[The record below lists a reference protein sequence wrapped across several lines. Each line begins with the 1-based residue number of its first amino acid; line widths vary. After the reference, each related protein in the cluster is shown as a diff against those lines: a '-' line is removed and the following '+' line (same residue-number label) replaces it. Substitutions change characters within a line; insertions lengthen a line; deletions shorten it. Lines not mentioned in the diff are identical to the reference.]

1 MQEYMKKFSIEDVQ
15 LYREQD
21 EDPDFAYVEL
31 WALAE
36 GNNSHR
42 NPFSKEVLER
52 DAHTFKGKFIVA
64 KYDKFQN
71 DTEGHEL
78 DEIIIGYVP
87 PNEELDFKNKEV
99 DGVEKEFVVAK
110 GVLSKIYAKEVVDLF
125 RTNNGR
131 TVSCEFSCATQ
142 YEENEYGKAID
153 ENGLEMDVDNP
164 VLSYHIHGITV
175 LGLKYNPSVAGT
187 EIKVKQ
193 FAEKCEQQSLKQF
206 AEERKEKLKLVS
218 HPMDK
223 SKGAVD
229 MGDWNGDKAKNDLLK
244 EKNFKTLAKSVCLLL
259 EDGWE
264 ERKKGALKYPVMNLK
279 DGKWVYNAEGLSS
292 ARAYGEQH
300 DPSVADK
307 AISIQKRL
315 GLYKDDKEDT
325 MSSEKKFAIDIGNL
339 WSTIYDILVTK
350 YPDND
355 YGSIYRI
362 EGIYEEGAQK
372 FAIIYRKNETT
383 MYRLDINIENDNIVL
398 GEDIVEVEKTY
409 VEQGNVKKFSDE
421 NIDSKYKL
429 FNDAEKDVIMEEK
442 KQNKEMAQDNKEE
455 QPKEMG
461 CDGEMKEMSDDVSKD
476 DDKDDEQ
483 EDKEDDD
490 DKEKKFSLDAYV
502 DQVAMLAMLENE
514 TEDNKKLADEV
525 MKQMSANEIVE
536 KFIQMAKENAE
547 LKIEKEKSDKEKR
560 DKKFSAIM
568 ASVKEDLD
576 AKLFSELSEEGKYL
590 TLEQIVAF
598 ENKVKAFAYEATKN
612 NQRKEDDGIMRFAGV
627 DNSQNN
633 QDSQDVFDRL
643 SKM

>member
-1 MQEYMKKFSIEDVQ
+1 MQEYMKKFSVEDVQ

-52 DAHTFKGKFIVA
+52 DADTFKGKFIVA
-64 KYDKFQN
+64 KYNKFEK
-71 DTEGHEL
+71 DTEAHAL
-78 DEIIIGYVP
+78 NQSILGYVP
-87 PNEELDFKNKEV
+87 PNEEIEFKTKEV
-99 DGVEKEFVVAK
+99 DGIEKEFVVVK
-110 GVLSKIYAKEVVDLF
+110 GLLSKIYAKEVVDLF

-153 ENGLEMDVDNP
+153 ENGLELDVDNP
-164 VLSYHIHGITV
+164 ILSYHIHGITI

-264 ERKKGALKYPVMNLK
+264 EKKKGALKYPVMNLK

-315 GLYKDDKEDT
+315 GLYNKEDKEDN
-325 MSSEKKFAIDIGNL
+325 ME
-339 WSTIYDILVTK
+339 
-350 YPDND
+350 
-355 YGSIYRI
+355 
-362 EGIYEEGAQK
+362 
-372 FAIIYRKNETT
+372 
-383 MYRLDINIENDNIVL
+383 
-398 GEDIVEVEKTY
+398 
-409 VEQGNVKKFSDE
+409 
-421 NIDSKYKL
+421 
-429 FNDAEKDVIMEEK
+429 EEK
-442 KQNKEMAQDNKEE
+442 KLSESESKDTEKDIVMEEPKEEETKEMAQEDNKEE

-461 CDGEMKEMSDDVSKD
+461 CDGETKEMSDDDSKD

-514 TEDNKKLADEV
+514 TEENKKLADEV
-525 MKQMSANEIVE
+525 MRQMSANEIVE
-536 KFIQMAKENAE
+536 KFVQMAKENAE
-547 LKIEKEKSDKEKR
+547 LRADKEKNER
-560 DKKFSAIM
+560 EKADKKFSAIM
-568 ASVKEDLD
+568 ASVKEDLG
-576 AKLFSELSEEGKYL
+576 AKLFSELSEEGKDL
-590 TLEQIVAF
+590 TLEQLGAF

>member
-1 MQEYMKKFSIEDVQ
+1 MKEYMKKFSIEDVQ

-52 DAHTFKGKFIVA
+52 DADTFKGKFIVA
-64 KYDKFQN
+64 KYDKFKG
-71 DTEGHEL
+71 DVEGHEL
-78 DEIIIGYVP
+78 DESIIGYVP
-87 PNEELDFKNKEV
+87 PNEEVEFKNKEV
-99 DGVEKEFVVAK
+99 DGVEKEFAVVK
-110 GVLSKIYAKEVVDLF
+110 GLLSKVYAKEVVDLF
-125 RTNNGR
+125 RTNNSR

-142 YEENEYGKAID
+142 YEENEYGRAID
-153 ENGLEMDVDNP
+153 ENGLELDVDNP
-164 VLSYHIHGITV
+164 VLGYHIFGITV
-175 LGLKYNPSVAGT
+175 LGLSLKPSVAGT

-264 ERKKGALKYPVMNLK
+264 EKKKGALKYPVMNLK

-315 GLYKDDKEDT
+315 GLYNKEDKEDN
-325 MSSEKKFAIDIGNL
+325 MEEEKKL
-339 WSTIYDILVTK
+339 SE
-350 YPDND
+350 
-355 YGSIYRI
+355 S
-362 EGIYEEGAQK
+362 E
-372 FAIIYRKNETT
+372 
-383 MYRLDINIENDNIVL
+383 
-398 GEDIVEVEKTY
+398 
-409 VEQGNVKKFSDE
+409 
-421 NIDSKYKL
+421 SK
-429 FNDAEKDVIMEEK
+429 DTEKDVIMEEPK
-442 KQNKEMAQDNKEE
+442 EEETKEMAQEDNKEE

-461 CDGEMKEMSDDVSKD
+461 CDGETKEMSDEDSKD

-490 DKEKKFSLDAYV
+490 DNQEKKFSLDAYV

-514 TEDNKKLADEV
+514 TEENKKLADEV

-536 KFIQMAKENAE
+536 KFVQMAKENAE

-576 AKLFSELSEEGKYL
+576 AKLFSELSEEGKDL
-590 TLEQIVAF
+590 TLEQLGAF

-627 DNSQNN
+627 DNSLNN
-633 QDSQDVFDRL
+633 QDGQDVFDRL

>member
-1 MQEYMKKFSIEDVQ
+1 MNKNIKTFSIDDVR
-15 LYREQD
+15 LYREQN
-21 EDPDFAYVEL
+21 EDPDFAMVEIY
-31 WALAE
+31 ALAE
-36 GNNSHR
+36 GLNSHR
-42 NPFSKEVLER
+42 NPFSREVLER
-52 DAHTFKGKFIVA
+52 DADTFKGKFIIA
-64 KYDKFQN
+64 KYNKFEK
-71 DTEGHEL
+71 DTEAHSL
-78 DEIIIGYVP
+78 NQSILGYVP
-87 PNEELDFKNKEV
+87 PNEEIEFKTKEV
-99 DGVEKEFVVAK
+99 DGIEKEFVVVK
-110 GVLSKIYAKEVVDLF
+110 GLLSKIYAKEVVDLF

-153 ENGLEMDVDNP
+153 ENGLELDVDNP
-164 VLSYHIHGITV
+164 ILSYHIHGITI

-264 ERKKGALKYPVMNLK
+264 EKKKGALKYPVMNLK

-315 GLYKDDKEDT
+315 GLYNKEDR
-325 MSSEKKFAIDIGNL
+325 E
-339 WSTIYDILVTK
+339 
-350 YPDND
+350 DNM
-355 YGSIYRI
+355 
-362 EGIYEEGAQK
+362 E
-372 FAIIYRKNETT
+372 
-383 MYRLDINIENDNIVL
+383 
-398 GEDIVEVEKTY
+398 
-409 VEQGNVKKFSDE
+409 
-421 NIDSKYKL
+421 
-429 FNDAEKDVIMEEK
+429 EEK
-442 KQNKEMAQDNKEE
+442 KLSESESKDTEKDIVMEEPKEEETKEMAQEDNKEE

-461 CDGEMKEMSDDVSKD
+461 CDGETKEMSDEDSKD

-490 DKEKKFSLDAYV
+490 DNQEKKFSLDAYV

-514 TEDNKKLADEV
+514 TEENKKLADEV

-536 KFIQMAKENAE
+536 KFVQMAKENAE

-568 ASVKEDLD
+568 ASVKADLD
-576 AKLFSELSEEGKYL
+576 AKLFSELSEEGKDL
-590 TLEQIVAF
+590 TLEQLGAF

-627 DNSQNN
+627 DNSLNN
-633 QDSQDVFDRL
+633 QDGQDVFDRL

>member
-1 MQEYMKKFSIEDVQ
+1 MQEYMKKFSVEDVQ
-15 LYREQD
+15 LYREQN

-87 PNEELDFKNKEV
+87 PNEELEFKNKEV

-218 HPMDK
+218 HPIDK
-223 SKGAVD
+223 SKKSVD

-264 ERKKGALKYPVMNLK
+264 EKKKGALKYPVMNLK

-300 DPSVADK
+300 DSSVAEK

-315 GLYKDDKEDT
+315 GLYKDDKEDN
-325 MSSEKKFAIDIGNL
+325 ME
-339 WSTIYDILVTK
+339 
-350 YPDND
+350 
-355 YGSIYRI
+355 
-362 EGIYEEGAQK
+362 
-372 FAIIYRKNETT
+372 
-383 MYRLDINIENDNIVL
+383 
-398 GEDIVEVEKTY
+398 
-409 VEQGNVKKFSDE
+409 
-421 NIDSKYKL
+421 
-429 FNDAEKDVIMEEK
+429 EEK
-442 KQNKEMAQDNKEE
+442 KLSESESKDTEKDIVMEEPKEEETKEMAQEDNKEE

-461 CDGEMKEMSDDVSKD
+461 CDGEAKEMSDDDSKD

-576 AKLFSELSEEGKYL
+576 AKLFSELSEEGKDL
-590 TLEQIVAF
+590 TLEQLGAF

>member
-1 MQEYMKKFSIEDVQ
+1 MQEYMKKFSVEDVQ
-15 LYREQD
+15 LYREQN

-87 PNEELDFKNKEV
+87 PNEELEFKNKEV

-223 SKGAVD
+223 SKGVVD
-229 MGDWNGDKAKNDLLK
+229 MGDWNGDKVKNDLLK

-315 GLYKDDKEDT
+315 GLYNKEDKEDN
-325 MSSEKKFAIDIGNL
+325 ME
-339 WSTIYDILVTK
+339 
-350 YPDND
+350 
-355 YGSIYRI
+355 
-362 EGIYEEGAQK
+362 
-372 FAIIYRKNETT
+372 
-383 MYRLDINIENDNIVL
+383 
-398 GEDIVEVEKTY
+398 
-409 VEQGNVKKFSDE
+409 
-421 NIDSKYKL
+421 
-429 FNDAEKDVIMEEK
+429 EEK
-442 KQNKEMAQDNKEE
+442 KLSESESKDTEKDIVMEEPKEEETKEMAQEDNKEE

-461 CDGEMKEMSDDVSKD
+461 CDGETKEMSDEDSKD

-490 DKEKKFSLDAYV
+490 DNQEKKFSLDAYV

-576 AKLFSELSEEGKYL
+576 AKLFSELSEEGKDL
-590 TLEQIVAF
+590 TLEQLGAF

-612 NQRKEDDGIMRFAGV
+612 NQRKENDGIMRFAGV
-627 DNSQNN
+627 DNSLNN
-633 QDSQDVFDRL
+633 QDGQDVFDRL

>member
-1 MQEYMKKFSIEDVQ
+1 MKEYMKKFSIEDVQ

-52 DAHTFKGKFIVA
+52 DADTFKGKFIVA
-64 KYDKFQN
+64 KYDKFKG
-71 DTEGHEL
+71 DVEGHEL
-78 DEIIIGYVP
+78 DESIIGYVP
-87 PNEELDFKNKEV
+87 PNEEVEFKNKEV
-99 DGVEKEFVVAK
+99 DGVEKEFAVVK
-110 GVLSKIYAKEVVDLF
+110 GLLSKVYAKEVVDLF
-125 RTNNGR
+125 RTNNSR

-142 YEENEYGKAID
+142 YEENEYGRAID
-153 ENGLEMDVDNP
+153 ENGLELDVDNP
-164 VLSYHIHGITV
+164 VLGYHIFGITV
-175 LGLKYNPSVAGT
+175 LGLTLKPSVAGT

-264 ERKKGALKYPVMNLK
+264 EKKKGALKYPVMNLK
-279 DGKWVYNAEGLSS
+279 DDKWVYNAEGLSS

-315 GLYKDDKEDT
+315 GLYNKEDKEDN
-325 MSSEKKFAIDIGNL
+325 ME
-339 WSTIYDILVTK
+339 
-350 YPDND
+350 
-355 YGSIYRI
+355 
-362 EGIYEEGAQK
+362 
-372 FAIIYRKNETT
+372 
-383 MYRLDINIENDNIVL
+383 
-398 GEDIVEVEKTY
+398 
-409 VEQGNVKKFSDE
+409 
-421 NIDSKYKL
+421 
-429 FNDAEKDVIMEEK
+429 EEK
-442 KQNKEMAQDNKEE
+442 KLSESESKDTEKDIVMEEPKEEETKEMAQEDNKEE

-461 CDGEMKEMSDDVSKD
+461 CDGETKEMSDEDSKD

-490 DKEKKFSLDAYV
+490 DNQEKKFSLDAYV

-514 TEDNKKLADEV
+514 TEENKKLADEV

-536 KFIQMAKENAE
+536 KFVQMAKENAE

-576 AKLFSELSEEGKYL
+576 AKLFSELSEEGKDL
-590 TLEQIVAF
+590 TLEQLGAF

-627 DNSQNN
+627 DNSLNN
-633 QDSQDVFDRL
+633 QDGQDVFDRL

>member
-52 DAHTFKGKFIVA
+52 DADTFKGKFIVA
-64 KYDKFQN
+64 KYDKFKG
-71 DTEGHEL
+71 DVEGHEL
-78 DEIIIGYVP
+78 DESIIGYVP
-87 PNEELDFKNKEV
+87 PNEEVEFKNKEV
-99 DGVEKEFVVAK
+99 DGVEKEFAVVK
-110 GVLSKIYAKEVVDLF
+110 GLLSKVYAKEVVDLF

-142 YEENEYGKAID
+142 YEENEYGRAID
-153 ENGLEMDVDNP
+153 ENGLELDVDNP
-164 VLSYHIHGITV
+164 VLGYHIFGITV
-175 LGLKYNPSVAGT
+175 LGLSLKPSVAGT

-279 DGKWVYNAEGLSS
+279 NGKWVYNAEGLSS

-300 DPSVADK
+300 DSSVAEK

-315 GLYKDDKEDT
+315 GLYKDNKEDT
-325 MSSEKKFAIDIGNL
+325 MEDEKKLSEAE
-339 WSTIYDILVTK
+339 SK
-350 YPDND
+350 
-355 YGSIYRI
+355 
-362 EGIYEEGAQK
+362 
-372 FAIIYRKNETT
+372 ET
-383 MYRLDINIENDNIVL
+383 EK
-398 GEDIVEVEKTY
+398 DIV
-409 VEQGNVKKFSDE
+409 
-421 NIDSKYKL
+421 
-429 FNDAEKDVIMEEK
+429 MEE
-442 KQNKEMAQDNKEE
+442 QPTVEEKEMAQPQDNKEE
-455 QPKEMG
+455 QPKEEETKEMG
-461 CDGEMKEMSDDVSKD
+461 CDETKAMADEESKEEVKEE
-476 DDKDDEQ
+476 KPQ
-483 EDKEDDD
+483 EE
-490 DKEKKFSLDAYV
+490 EKKFSLDAYV
-502 DQVAMLAMLENE
+502 DQVAMLAMLEKE
-514 TEDNKKLADEV
+514 TEQNKELAEKV

-536 KFIQMAKENAE
+536 KFIQMSKENAE
-547 LKIEKEKSDKEKR
+547 LKAEKEANDTEKR

-576 AKLFSELSEEGKYL
+576 EKKFSELSEEGKNL
-590 TLEQIVAF
+590 SLGELGAF

-612 NQRKEDDGIMRFAGV
+612 KPKQDDDGIMRFAGV
-627 DNSQNN
+627 SESLNN
-633 QDSQDVFDRL
+633 QGTEDVFDRI

>member
-52 DAHTFKGKFIVA
+52 DADTFKGKFIVA
-64 KYDKFQN
+64 KYDKFKG
-71 DTEGHEL
+71 DVEGHEL
-78 DEIIIGYVP
+78 DESIIGYVP
-87 PNEELDFKNKEV
+87 PNEEVEFKNKEV
-99 DGVEKEFVVAK
+99 DGVEKEFAVVK
-110 GVLSKIYAKEVVDLF
+110 GLLSKVYAKEVVDLF
-125 RTNNGR
+125 RTNNSR

-142 YEENEYGKAID
+142 YEENEYGRAID
-153 ENGLEMDVDNP
+153 ENGLELDVDNP
-164 VLSYHIHGITV
+164 VLGYHIFGITV
-175 LGLKYNPSVAGT
+175 LGLTLKPSVAGT

-218 HPMDK
+218 HTIDK
-223 SKGAVD
+223 SKESVD

-259 EDGWE
+259 EEGWE
-264 ERKKGALKYPVMNLK
+264 EREKGALKYPVMNLK

-300 DPSVADK
+300 DPSVAKK

-315 GLYKDDKEDT
+315 GLYKNDKEDN
-325 MSSEKKFAIDIGNL
+325 ME
-339 WSTIYDILVTK
+339 
-350 YPDND
+350 
-355 YGSIYRI
+355 
-362 EGIYEEGAQK
+362 
-372 FAIIYRKNETT
+372 
-383 MYRLDINIENDNIVL
+383 
-398 GEDIVEVEKTY
+398 
-409 VEQGNVKKFSDE
+409 
-421 NIDSKYKL
+421 
-429 FNDAEKDVIMEEK
+429 EEK
-442 KQNKEMAQDNKEE
+442 KLSESESKDTEKDIVMEEPKEEETKEMAQEDNKEE

-461 CDGEMKEMSDDVSKD
+461 CDGETKEMSDDDSKD

-576 AKLFSELSEEGKYL
+576 AKLFSELSEEGKDL
-590 TLEQIVAF
+590 TLEQLGAF

-612 NQRKEDDGIMRFAGV
+612 KTRKEDDGIMRFAGV

>member
-36 GNNSHR
+36 GNNFHR

-87 PNEELDFKNKEV
+87 PNEELEFKNKEV

-315 GLYKDDKEDT
+315 GLYNKEDKEDN
-325 MSSEKKFAIDIGNL
+325 ME
-339 WSTIYDILVTK
+339 
-350 YPDND
+350 
-355 YGSIYRI
+355 
-362 EGIYEEGAQK
+362 
-372 FAIIYRKNETT
+372 
-383 MYRLDINIENDNIVL
+383 
-398 GEDIVEVEKTY
+398 
-409 VEQGNVKKFSDE
+409 
-421 NIDSKYKL
+421 
-429 FNDAEKDVIMEEK
+429 EEK
-442 KQNKEMAQDNKEE
+442 KLSESESKDTEKDIVMEEPKEEETKEMAQEDNKEE

-461 CDGEMKEMSDDVSKD
+461 CDGETKEMSDDDSKD

-514 TEDNKKLADEV
+514 TEENKKLADEV

-536 KFIQMAKENAE
+536 KFVQMAKENAE
-547 LKIEKEKSDKEKR
+547 LRADKEKNER
-560 DKKFSAIM
+560 EKADKKFSAIM
-568 ASVKEDLD
+568 ASVKEDLG
-576 AKLFSELSEEGKYL
+576 AKLFSELSEEGKDL
-590 TLEQIVAF
+590 TLEQLGAF

-612 NQRKEDDGIMRFAGV
+612 KTRKEDDGIMRFAGV

>member
-1 MQEYMKKFSIEDVQ
+1 MQEYMKKFSVEDVQ

-52 DAHTFKGKFIVA
+52 DADTFKGKFIVA

-71 DTEGHEL
+71 DVEGHEL
-78 DEIIIGYVP
+78 DESIIGYVP
-87 PNEELDFKNKEV
+87 PNEEVEFKNKEV
-99 DGVEKEFVVAK
+99 EGVEKEFVVVK
-110 GVLSKIYAKEVVDLF
+110 GLLSKIYAKEVVDLF

-142 YEENEYGKAID
+142 YEENEYGRAID
-153 ENGLEMDVDNP
+153 ENGLELDVDNP
-164 VLSYHIHGITV
+164 ILSYHIHGITI
-175 LGLKYNPSVAGT
+175 LGLKYNPSVKGT

-193 FAEKCEQQSLKQF
+193 FAEQCEQQSLKQF

-264 ERKKGALKYPVMNLK
+264 EKKKGALKYPVMNLK

-315 GLYKDDKEDT
+315 GLYNKEDKEDN
-325 MSSEKKFAIDIGNL
+325 MEEEKKL
-339 WSTIYDILVTK
+339 SE
-350 YPDND
+350 
-355 YGSIYRI
+355 S
-362 EGIYEEGAQK
+362 E
-372 FAIIYRKNETT
+372 
-383 MYRLDINIENDNIVL
+383 
-398 GEDIVEVEKTY
+398 
-409 VEQGNVKKFSDE
+409 
-421 NIDSKYKL
+421 SK
-429 FNDAEKDVIMEEK
+429 DTEKDVVMEEPK
-442 KQNKEMAQDNKEE
+442 EEETKEMAQEDNKEE

-461 CDGEMKEMSDDVSKD
+461 CDGEMKEMSDDDSKD

-490 DKEKKFSLDAYV
+490 DNQEKKFSLDAYV

-514 TEDNKKLADEV
+514 TEENKKLADEV

-536 KFIQMAKENAE
+536 KFVQMAKENAE

-576 AKLFSELSEEGKYL
+576 AKLFSELSEEGKDL
-590 TLEQIVAF
+590 TLEQLGAF

>member
-1 MQEYMKKFSIEDVQ
+1 MQEYMKKFSVEDVQ
-15 LYREQD
+15 LYREQN

-87 PNEELDFKNKEV
+87 PNEELEFKNKEV

-142 YEENEYGKAID
+142 YEENEYGRAID
-153 ENGLEMDVDNP
+153 DNGLEMDVDNP
-164 VLSYHIHGITV
+164 VLKYHIHGITV

-264 ERKKGALKYPVMNLK
+264 EKKKGALKYPVMNLK

-315 GLYKDDKEDT
+315 GLYNKEDKEDN
-325 MSSEKKFAIDIGNL
+325 MEEEKKL
-339 WSTIYDILVTK
+339 SE
-350 YPDND
+350 
-355 YGSIYRI
+355 S
-362 EGIYEEGAQK
+362 E
-372 FAIIYRKNETT
+372 
-383 MYRLDINIENDNIVL
+383 
-398 GEDIVEVEKTY
+398 
-409 VEQGNVKKFSDE
+409 
-421 NIDSKYKL
+421 SK
-429 FNDAEKDVIMEEK
+429 DTEKDIIMEEPK
-442 KQNKEMAQDNKEE
+442 EEETKEMAQEDNKEE

-461 CDGEMKEMSDDVSKD
+461 CDGETKEMSDDDSKD

-490 DKEKKFSLDAYV
+490 DNQEKKFSLDAYV

-514 TEDNKKLADEV
+514 TEENKKLADEV

-536 KFIQMAKENAE
+536 KFVQMAKENAK

-576 AKLFSELSEEGKYL
+576 TKLFSELSEEGKDL
-590 TLEQIVAF
+590 TLEQLGAF

-612 NQRKEDDGIMRFAGV
+612 NQRKKDDGIMRFAGV
-627 DNSQNN
+627 DNSLNN
-633 QDSQDVFDRL
+633 QNGQDVFDRL

>member
-1 MQEYMKKFSIEDVQ
+1 MNKNIKTFSIDDVR
-15 LYREQD
+15 LYREQN
-21 EDPDFAYVEL
+21 EDPDFAMVEIY
-31 WALAE
+31 ALAE
-36 GNNSHR
+36 GLNSHR
-42 NPFSKEVLER
+42 NPFSREVLER
-52 DAHTFKGKFIVA
+52 DADTFKGKFIIA
-64 KYDKFQN
+64 KYNKFEK
-71 DTEGHEL
+71 DTEAHSL
-78 DEIIIGYVP
+78 NQSILGYVP
-87 PNEELDFKNKEV
+87 PNEEIEFKTKEV
-99 DGVEKEFVVAK
+99 DGIEKEFVVVK
-110 GVLSKIYAKEVVDLF
+110 GLLSKIYAKEVVDLF

-153 ENGLEMDVDNP
+153 ENGLELDVDNP
-164 VLSYHIHGITV
+164 ILSYHIHGITI

-206 AEERKEKLKLVS
+206 AEERKEKLKLVL

-300 DPSVADK
+300 DPSVAEK

-315 GLYKDDKEDT
+315 GLYNKEDKEDN
-325 MSSEKKFAIDIGNL
+325 MEEEKKL
-339 WSTIYDILVTK
+339 SE
-350 YPDND
+350 
-355 YGSIYRI
+355 S
-362 EGIYEEGAQK
+362 E
-372 FAIIYRKNETT
+372 
-383 MYRLDINIENDNIVL
+383 
-398 GEDIVEVEKTY
+398 
-409 VEQGNVKKFSDE
+409 
-421 NIDSKYKL
+421 SK
-429 FNDAEKDVIMEEK
+429 DTEKDIIMEEPK
-442 KQNKEMAQDNKEE
+442 EEETKEMAQEDNKEE

-461 CDGEMKEMSDDVSKD
+461 CDGEMKEMSDDDSKD

-514 TEDNKKLADEV
+514 TEENKKLADEV

-536 KFIQMAKENAE
+536 KFVQMAKENAE

-576 AKLFSELSEEGKYL
+576 AKLFSELSEEGKDL
-590 TLEQIVAF
+590 TLEQLGAF

-633 QDSQDVFDRL
+633 QDSKDVFDRL

>member
-1 MQEYMKKFSIEDVQ
+1 MKEYMKKFSIEDVQ

-52 DAHTFKGKFIVA
+52 DADTFKGKFIVA
-64 KYDKFQN
+64 KYDKFKG
-71 DTEGHEL
+71 DVEGHEL
-78 DEIIIGYVP
+78 DESIIGYVP
-87 PNEELDFKNKEV
+87 PNEEVEFKNKEV
-99 DGVEKEFVVAK
+99 DGVEKEFAVVK
-110 GVLSKIYAKEVVDLF
+110 GLLSKVYAKEVVDLF
-125 RTNNGR
+125 RTNNSR

-142 YEENEYGKAID
+142 YEENEYGRAID
-153 ENGLEMDVDNP
+153 ENGLELDVDNP
-164 VLSYHIHGITV
+164 VLGYHIFGITV
-175 LGLKYNPSVAGT
+175 LGLSLKPSVAGT

-264 ERKKGALKYPVMNLK
+264 EKKKGALKYPVMNLK

-315 GLYKDDKEDT
+315 GLYNKEDKEDN
-325 MSSEKKFAIDIGNL
+325 ME
-339 WSTIYDILVTK
+339 
-350 YPDND
+350 
-355 YGSIYRI
+355 
-362 EGIYEEGAQK
+362 
-372 FAIIYRKNETT
+372 
-383 MYRLDINIENDNIVL
+383 
-398 GEDIVEVEKTY
+398 
-409 VEQGNVKKFSDE
+409 
-421 NIDSKYKL
+421 
-429 FNDAEKDVIMEEK
+429 EEK
-442 KQNKEMAQDNKEE
+442 KLSESESKDTEKDIVMEEPKEEETKEMAQEDNKEE

-461 CDGEMKEMSDDVSKD
+461 CDGETKEMSDDDSKD

-568 ASVKEDLD
+568 ASVKEDLG
-576 AKLFSELSEEGKYL
+576 AKLFSELSEEGKDL
-590 TLEQIVAF
+590 TLEQLGAF

-612 NQRKEDDGIMRFAGV
+612 KTRKEDDGIMRFAGV

-633 QDSQDVFDRL
+633 QDGQDVFDRL

>member
-87 PNEELDFKNKEV
+87 PNEELEFKNKEV

-142 YEENEYGKAID
+142 YEENEYGRVID
-153 ENGLEMDVDNP
+153 DNGLEMDVDNP

-206 AEERKEKLKLVS
+206 AEERKEKLRLVS

-229 MGDWNGDKAKNDLLK
+229 MGDWNGDKVKNDLLK

-264 ERKKGALKYPVMNLK
+264 EKKKGALKYPVMNLK

-315 GLYKDDKEDT
+315 GLYNKEDKEDN
-325 MSSEKKFAIDIGNL
+325 ME
-339 WSTIYDILVTK
+339 
-350 YPDND
+350 
-355 YGSIYRI
+355 
-362 EGIYEEGAQK
+362 
-372 FAIIYRKNETT
+372 
-383 MYRLDINIENDNIVL
+383 
-398 GEDIVEVEKTY
+398 
-409 VEQGNVKKFSDE
+409 
-421 NIDSKYKL
+421 
-429 FNDAEKDVIMEEK
+429 EEK
-442 KQNKEMAQDNKEE
+442 KLSESESKDTEKDIVMEEPKEEETKEMAQEDNKEE

-461 CDGEMKEMSDDVSKD
+461 CDGENKEMSDEDSKD

-490 DKEKKFSLDAYV
+490 DNQEKKFSLDAYV

-576 AKLFSELSEEGKYL
+576 AKLFSELSEEGKDL
-590 TLEQIVAF
+590 TLEQLGAF

-627 DNSQNN
+627 DNSLNN

>member
-1 MQEYMKKFSIEDVQ
+1 MKEYMKKFSIEDVQ

-52 DAHTFKGKFIVA
+52 DADTFKGKFIVA
-64 KYDKFQN
+64 KYDKFKG
-71 DTEGHEL
+71 DVEGHEL
-78 DEIIIGYVP
+78 DESIIGYVP
-87 PNEELDFKNKEV
+87 PNEEVEFKNKEV
-99 DGVEKEFVVAK
+99 DGVEKEFAVVK
-110 GVLSKIYAKEVVDLF
+110 GLLSKVYAKEVVDLF
-125 RTNNGR
+125 RTNNSR

-142 YEENEYGKAID
+142 YEENEYGRAID
-153 ENGLEMDVDNP
+153 ENGLELDVDNP
-164 VLSYHIHGITV
+164 VLGYHIFGITV
-175 LGLKYNPSVAGT
+175 LGLSLKPSVAGT

-264 ERKKGALKYPVMNLK
+264 EKRKGSLKYPVMNLK

-300 DPSVADK
+300 DSSVAKK

-325 MSSEKKFAIDIGNL
+325 MEDEKKLSEAE
-339 WSTIYDILVTK
+339 SK
-350 YPDND
+350 
-355 YGSIYRI
+355 
-362 EGIYEEGAQK
+362 
-372 FAIIYRKNETT
+372 ET
-383 MYRLDINIENDNIVL
+383 EK
-398 GEDIVEVEKTY
+398 DIV
-409 VEQGNVKKFSDE
+409 
-421 NIDSKYKL
+421 
-429 FNDAEKDVIMEEK
+429 MEE
-442 KQNKEMAQDNKEE
+442 QPTVEEKEMAQPQDNKEE
-455 QPKEMG
+455 QPKEEETKEMG
-461 CDGEMKEMSDDVSKD
+461 CGETKAMADEESKEEVKEE
-476 DDKDDEQ
+476 KPQ
-483 EDKEDDD
+483 EE
-490 DKEKKFSLDAYV
+490 EKKFSLDAYV
-502 DQVAMLAMLENE
+502 DQVAMLAMLEKE
-514 TEDNKKLADEV
+514 TEQNRELAEKV

-536 KFIQMAKENAE
+536 KFIQMSKENAE
-547 LKIEKEKSDKEKR
+547 LKAEKEANDTEKR

-576 AKLFSELSEEGKYL
+576 EKKFSELSEEGKNL
-590 TLEQIVAF
+590 SLGELGAF

-612 NQRKEDDGIMRFAGV
+612 KPKQDNDGIMRFAGISEETTVKETV
-627 DNSQNN
+627 D
-633 QDSQDVFDRL
+633 DIYKKYL
-643 SKM
+643 

>member
-15 LYREQD
+15 LYKDQN

-31 WALAE
+31 WALSD

-71 DTEGHEL
+71 DVEGHEL
-78 DEIIIGYVP
+78 DESIIGYVP
-87 PNEELDFKNKEV
+87 PNEEVEFKNKEV
-99 DGVEKEFVVAK
+99 EGVEKEFVVVK
-110 GVLSKIYAKEVVDLF
+110 GLLSKIYAKEVVDLF

-153 ENGLEMDVDNP
+153 ENGLELDVDNP
-164 VLSYHIHGITV
+164 VLKYHIHGITV
-175 LGLKYNPSVAGT
+175 LGLRLSPSVKGT

-300 DPSVADK
+300 DKVVADK

-325 MSSEKKFAIDIGNL
+325 MEDEKKL
-339 WSTIYDILVTK
+339 SE
-350 YPDND
+350 
-355 YGSIYRI
+355 S
-362 EGIYEEGAQK
+362 E
-372 FAIIYRKNETT
+372 
-383 MYRLDINIENDNIVL
+383 
-398 GEDIVEVEKTY
+398 
-409 VEQGNVKKFSDE
+409 
-421 NIDSKYKL
+421 SK
-429 FNDAEKDVIMEEK
+429 DTEKDVVMEEPK
-442 KQNKEMAQDNKEE
+442 EEETKEMAQEDNKEE

-461 CDGEMKEMSDDVSKD
+461 CDGEMKEMSDDDSKD

-536 KFIQMAKENAE
+536 KFVQMAKENAE
-547 LKIEKEKSDKEKR
+547 LRADKEKNER
-560 DKKFSAIM
+560 EKADKKFSAIM

-576 AKLFSELSEEGKYL
+576 AKLFSELSEEGKDL
-590 TLEQIVAF
+590 TLEQLGAF

-612 NQRKEDDGIMRFAGV
+612 KTRKEDDGIMRFAGGSEETTVKETV
-627 DNSQNN
+627 D
-633 QDSQDVFDRL
+633 DIYKKYL
-643 SKM
+643 

>member
-1 MQEYMKKFSIEDVQ
+1 MQEYMKKFSVEDVQ
-15 LYREQD
+15 LYREQN

-87 PNEELDFKNKEV
+87 PNEELEFKNKEV

-142 YEENEYGKAID
+142 YEENEYGRAID
-153 ENGLEMDVDNP
+153 DNGLEMDVDNP

-218 HPMDK
+218 HSIDK
-223 SKGAVD
+223 SKESVD

-264 ERKKGALKYPVMNLK
+264 EKKKGALKYPVMNLK

-315 GLYKDDKEDT
+315 GLYNKEDR
-325 MSSEKKFAIDIGNL
+325 E
-339 WSTIYDILVTK
+339 
-350 YPDND
+350 DNM
-355 YGSIYRI
+355 
-362 EGIYEEGAQK
+362 E
-372 FAIIYRKNETT
+372 
-383 MYRLDINIENDNIVL
+383 
-398 GEDIVEVEKTY
+398 
-409 VEQGNVKKFSDE
+409 
-421 NIDSKYKL
+421 
-429 FNDAEKDVIMEEK
+429 EEK
-442 KQNKEMAQDNKEE
+442 KLSESESKDTEKDIVMEEQPTVEEKEMAQEDNKEE

-461 CDGEMKEMSDDVSKD
+461 CDGEMKEMSDDDSKD

-490 DKEKKFSLDAYV
+490 DNQEKKFSLDAYV

-514 TEDNKKLADEV
+514 TEENKKLADEV

-536 KFIQMAKENAE
+536 KFVQMAKENAE

-576 AKLFSELSEEGKYL
+576 AKLFSELSEEGKDL
-590 TLEQIVAF
+590 TLEQLGAF

>member
-87 PNEELDFKNKEV
+87 PNEELEFKNKEV

-153 ENGLEMDVDNP
+153 ENGLEMDVNNP

-223 SKGAVD
+223 SKGVVD

-244 EKNFKTLAKSVCLLL
+244 EKNFKTVAKSVCLLL

-264 ERKKGALKYPVMNLK
+264 EKKKGALKYPVMNLK

-315 GLYKDDKEDT
+315 GLYNKEDKEDN
-325 MSSEKKFAIDIGNL
+325 ME
-339 WSTIYDILVTK
+339 
-350 YPDND
+350 
-355 YGSIYRI
+355 
-362 EGIYEEGAQK
+362 
-372 FAIIYRKNETT
+372 
-383 MYRLDINIENDNIVL
+383 
-398 GEDIVEVEKTY
+398 
-409 VEQGNVKKFSDE
+409 
-421 NIDSKYKL
+421 
-429 FNDAEKDVIMEEK
+429 EEK
-442 KQNKEMAQDNKEE
+442 KLSESESKDTEKDIVMEEPKEEETKEMAQEDNKEE

-461 CDGEMKEMSDDVSKD
+461 CDGETKEMSDEDSKD

-490 DKEKKFSLDAYV
+490 DNQEKKFSLDAYV

-514 TEDNKKLADEV
+514 TEENKKLADEV

-536 KFIQMAKENAE
+536 KFVQMAKENAE

-576 AKLFSELSEEGKYL
+576 AKLFSELSEEGKDL
-590 TLEQIVAF
+590 TLEQLGAF

-633 QDSQDVFDRL
+633 QDGQDVFDRL

>member
-1 MQEYMKKFSIEDVQ
+1 MKEYMKKFSIEDVQ

-52 DAHTFKGKFIVA
+52 DADTFKGKFIVA
-64 KYDKFQN
+64 KYDKFKG
-71 DTEGHEL
+71 DVEGHEL
-78 DEIIIGYVP
+78 DESIIGYVP
-87 PNEELDFKNKEV
+87 PNEEVEFKNKEV
-99 DGVEKEFVVAK
+99 DGVEKEFAVVK
-110 GVLSKIYAKEVVDLF
+110 GLLSKVYAKEVVDLF
-125 RTNNGR
+125 RTNNSR

-142 YEENEYGKAID
+142 YEENEYGRAID
-153 ENGLEMDVDNP
+153 ENGLELDVDNP
-164 VLSYHIHGITV
+164 VLGYHIFGITV
-175 LGLKYNPSVAGT
+175 LGLSLKPSVAGT

-264 ERKKGALKYPVMNLK
+264 EKKKGALKYPVMNLK

-315 GLYKDDKEDT
+315 GLYNKEDKEDN
-325 MSSEKKFAIDIGNL
+325 ME
-339 WSTIYDILVTK
+339 
-350 YPDND
+350 
-355 YGSIYRI
+355 
-362 EGIYEEGAQK
+362 
-372 FAIIYRKNETT
+372 
-383 MYRLDINIENDNIVL
+383 
-398 GEDIVEVEKTY
+398 
-409 VEQGNVKKFSDE
+409 
-421 NIDSKYKL
+421 
-429 FNDAEKDVIMEEK
+429 EEK
-442 KQNKEMAQDNKEE
+442 KLSESESKDTEKDIVMEEPKEEETKEMAQEDNKEE

-461 CDGEMKEMSDDVSKD
+461 CGDETKEMSDEDSKD

-490 DKEKKFSLDAYV
+490 DNQEKKFSLDAYV

-514 TEDNKKLADEV
+514 TEENKKLADEV

-536 KFIQMAKENAE
+536 KFVQMAKENAE

-576 AKLFSELSEEGKYL
+576 AKLFSELSEEGKDL
-590 TLEQIVAF
+590 TLEQLGAF

-612 NQRKEDDGIMRFAGV
+612 KTRKEDDGIMRFAGV

>member
-1 MQEYMKKFSIEDVQ
+1 MKEYMKKFSIEDVQ

-52 DAHTFKGKFIVA
+52 DADTFKGKFIVA

-71 DTEGHEL
+71 DVEGHEL
-78 DEIIIGYVP
+78 DESIIGYVP
-87 PNEELDFKNKEV
+87 PNEEVEFKNKEV
-99 DGVEKEFVVAK
+99 EGVEKEFVVVK
-110 GVLSKIYAKEVVDLF
+110 GLLSKIYAKEVVDLF

-153 ENGLEMDVDNP
+153 ENGLELDVDNP
-164 VLSYHIHGITV
+164 VLKYHIHGITV
-175 LGLKYNPSVAGT
+175 LGLRLSPSVKGT

-193 FAEKCEQQSLKQF
+193 FAEQCEQQSLKQF
-206 AEERKEKLKLVS
+206 AEERKEQLKLVS
-218 HPMDK
+218 HPIDK
-223 SKGAVD
+223 SKESVD

-264 ERKKGALKYPVMNLK
+264 EKKKGALKYPVMNLK

-315 GLYKDDKEDT
+315 GLYNKEDKEDN
-325 MSSEKKFAIDIGNL
+325 ME
-339 WSTIYDILVTK
+339 
-350 YPDND
+350 
-355 YGSIYRI
+355 
-362 EGIYEEGAQK
+362 
-372 FAIIYRKNETT
+372 
-383 MYRLDINIENDNIVL
+383 
-398 GEDIVEVEKTY
+398 
-409 VEQGNVKKFSDE
+409 
-421 NIDSKYKL
+421 
-429 FNDAEKDVIMEEK
+429 EEK
-442 KQNKEMAQDNKEE
+442 KLSESESKDTEKDIVMEEPKEEETKEMAQEDNKEE

-461 CDGEMKEMSDDVSKD
+461 CDGEMKEMSDDDSKD

-514 TEDNKKLADEV
+514 TEENKKLADEV

-536 KFIQMAKENAE
+536 KFVQMAKENAE

-568 ASVKEDLD
+568 ASVKADLD
-576 AKLFSELSEEGKYL
+576 AKLFSELSEEGKDL
-590 TLEQIVAF
+590 TLEQLGAF

-612 NQRKEDDGIMRFAGV
+612 NQRKEDNGIMRFAGV
-627 DNSQNN
+627 DNSLNN
-633 QDSQDVFDRL
+633 QDGQDVFDRL

>member
-1 MQEYMKKFSIEDVQ
+1 MQEYMKKFSVEDVQ
-15 LYREQD
+15 LYREQN

-87 PNEELDFKNKEV
+87 PNEELEFKNKEV

-142 YEENEYGKAID
+142 YEENEYGRAID
-153 ENGLEMDVDNP
+153 DNGLEMDVDNP

-264 ERKKGALKYPVMNLK
+264 EKKKGALKYPVMNLK

-292 ARAYGEQH
+292 ARGYGEQH
-300 DPSVADK
+300 DPSVANK

-315 GLYKDDKEDT
+315 GLYNKEDKEDN
-325 MSSEKKFAIDIGNL
+325 ME
-339 WSTIYDILVTK
+339 
-350 YPDND
+350 
-355 YGSIYRI
+355 
-362 EGIYEEGAQK
+362 
-372 FAIIYRKNETT
+372 
-383 MYRLDINIENDNIVL
+383 
-398 GEDIVEVEKTY
+398 
-409 VEQGNVKKFSDE
+409 
-421 NIDSKYKL
+421 
-429 FNDAEKDVIMEEK
+429 EEK
-442 KQNKEMAQDNKEE
+442 KLSESESKDTEKDIVMEEPKEEETKEMAQEDNKEE

-461 CDGEMKEMSDDVSKD
+461 CDGETKEMSDEDSKD

-490 DKEKKFSLDAYV
+490 DNQEKKFSLDAYV

-514 TEDNKKLADEV
+514 TEENKKLADEV

-536 KFIQMAKENAE
+536 KFVQMAKENAE

-576 AKLFSELSEEGKYL
+576 AKLFSELSEEGKDL
-590 TLEQIVAF
+590 TLEQLGAF

-627 DNSQNN
+627 DNSLNN
-633 QDSQDVFDRL
+633 QDGQDVFDRL

>member
-1 MQEYMKKFSIEDVQ
+1 MQEYMKKFSVEDVQ
-15 LYREQD
+15 LYREQN

-87 PNEELDFKNKEV
+87 PNEELEFKNKEV

-142 YEENEYGKAID
+142 YEENEYGRAID
-153 ENGLEMDVDNP
+153 DNGLEMDVDNP

-193 FAEKCEQQSLKQF
+193 FAEQCEQQSLKQF
-206 AEERKEKLKLVS
+206 AEERKEQLKLVS
-218 HPMDK
+218 HPIDK
-223 SKGAVD
+223 SKESVD

-264 ERKKGALKYPVMNLK
+264 EKKKGALKYPVMNLK
-279 DGKWVYNAEGLSS
+279 DGKWVYNADGLSS

-315 GLYKDDKEDT
+315 GLYNKEDREDN
-325 MSSEKKFAIDIGNL
+325 MEEEKRLSE
-339 WSTIYDILVTK
+339 S
-350 YPDND
+350 
-355 YGSIYRI
+355 
-362 EGIYEEGAQK
+362 E
-372 FAIIYRKNETT
+372 
-383 MYRLDINIENDNIVL
+383 
-398 GEDIVEVEKTY
+398 
-409 VEQGNVKKFSDE
+409 
-421 NIDSKYKL
+421 SK
-429 FNDAEKDVIMEEK
+429 DTEKDVVMEEPK
-442 KQNKEMAQDNKEE
+442 EEETKEMAQEDNKEE

-461 CDGEMKEMSDDVSKD
+461 CDGEMKEMSDDDSKD

-490 DKEKKFSLDAYV
+490 VKEKKFSLDAYV

-568 ASVKEDLD
+568 ASVKADLD
-576 AKLFSELSEEGKYL
+576 AKLFSELSEEGKDL
-590 TLEQIVAF
+590 TLEQLGAF

-627 DNSQNN
+627 DNSLNN
-633 QDSQDVFDRL
+633 QDGQDVFDRL

>member
-87 PNEELDFKNKEV
+87 PNEELEFKNKEV

-264 ERKKGALKYPVMNLK
+264 EKKKGALKYPVMNLK

-292 ARAYGEQH
+292 ARGYGEQH

-315 GLYKDDKEDT
+315 GLYNKEDKEDN
-325 MSSEKKFAIDIGNL
+325 ME
-339 WSTIYDILVTK
+339 
-350 YPDND
+350 
-355 YGSIYRI
+355 
-362 EGIYEEGAQK
+362 
-372 FAIIYRKNETT
+372 
-383 MYRLDINIENDNIVL
+383 
-398 GEDIVEVEKTY
+398 
-409 VEQGNVKKFSDE
+409 
-421 NIDSKYKL
+421 
-429 FNDAEKDVIMEEK
+429 EEK
-442 KQNKEMAQDNKEE
+442 KLSESESKDTEKDIVMEEPKEEETKEMAQEDNKEE

-461 CDGEMKEMSDDVSKD
+461 CDGETKEMSDDDSKD

-576 AKLFSELSEEGKYL
+576 AKLFSELSEEGKDL
-590 TLEQIVAF
+590 TLEQLGAF

-633 QDSQDVFDRL
+633 QDGQDVFDRL

>member
-1 MQEYMKKFSIEDVQ
+1 MQEYMKKFSVEDVQ
-15 LYREQD
+15 LYREQN

-52 DAHTFKGKFIVA
+52 DADTFKGKFIVA
-64 KYDKFQN
+64 KYNKFEK
-71 DTEGHEL
+71 DTEAHSL
-78 DEIIIGYVP
+78 NQSILGYVP
-87 PNEELDFKNKEV
+87 PNEEIEFKTKEV
-99 DGVEKEFVVAK
+99 DGIEKEFVVVK
-110 GVLSKIYAKEVVDLF
+110 GLLSKIYAKEVVDLF

-153 ENGLEMDVDNP
+153 ENGLELDVDNP
-164 VLSYHIHGITV
+164 VLSYHIHGITI

-264 ERKKGALKYPVMNLK
+264 EKKKGALKYPVMNLK

-315 GLYKDDKEDT
+315 GLYNKEDKEDN
-325 MSSEKKFAIDIGNL
+325 MEEEKKL
-339 WSTIYDILVTK
+339 SE
-350 YPDND
+350 
-355 YGSIYRI
+355 S
-362 EGIYEEGAQK
+362 E
-372 FAIIYRKNETT
+372 
-383 MYRLDINIENDNIVL
+383 
-398 GEDIVEVEKTY
+398 
-409 VEQGNVKKFSDE
+409 
-421 NIDSKYKL
+421 SK
-429 FNDAEKDVIMEEK
+429 DTEKDIIMEEPK
-442 KQNKEMAQDNKEE
+442 EEETKEMAQEDNKEE

-461 CDGEMKEMSDDVSKD
+461 CDGETKEMSDDDSKD

-490 DKEKKFSLDAYV
+490 DNQEKKFSLDAYV

-514 TEDNKKLADEV
+514 TEENKKLADEV

-536 KFIQMAKENAE
+536 KFVQMAKENAE
-547 LKIEKEKSDKEKR
+547 LRADKEKNER
-560 DKKFSAIM
+560 EKADKKFSAIM

-576 AKLFSELSEEGKYL
+576 TKLFSELSEEGKDL
-590 TLEQIVAF
+590 TLEQLGAF

-612 NQRKEDDGIMRFAGV
+612 KTRKEDDGIMRFAGV

>member
-1 MQEYMKKFSIEDVQ
+1 MKEYMKKFSIEDVQ

-52 DAHTFKGKFIVA
+52 DADTFKGKFIVA
-64 KYDKFQN
+64 KYDKFKG
-71 DTEGHEL
+71 DVEGHEL
-78 DEIIIGYVP
+78 DESIIGYVP
-87 PNEELDFKNKEV
+87 PNEEVEFKNKEV
-99 DGVEKEFVVAK
+99 DGVEKEFAVVK
-110 GVLSKIYAKEVVDLF
+110 GLLSKVYAKEVVDLF
-125 RTNNGR
+125 RTNNSR

-142 YEENEYGKAID
+142 YEENEYGRAID
-153 ENGLEMDVDNP
+153 ENGLELDVDNP
-164 VLSYHIHGITV
+164 VLGYHIFGITV
-175 LGLKYNPSVAGT
+175 LGLTLKPSVAGT

-264 ERKKGALKYPVMNLK
+264 EKKKGALKYPVMNLK

-315 GLYKDDKEDT
+315 GLYNKEDREDN
-325 MSSEKKFAIDIGNL
+325 MEEEKKL
-339 WSTIYDILVTK
+339 SE
-350 YPDND
+350 
-355 YGSIYRI
+355 S
-362 EGIYEEGAQK
+362 E
-372 FAIIYRKNETT
+372 
-383 MYRLDINIENDNIVL
+383 
-398 GEDIVEVEKTY
+398 
-409 VEQGNVKKFSDE
+409 
-421 NIDSKYKL
+421 SK
-429 FNDAEKDVIMEEK
+429 DTEKDVIMEEPK
-442 KQNKEMAQDNKEE
+442 EEETKEMAQEDNKEE

-461 CDGEMKEMSDDVSKD
+461 CDGEMKEMSDDDSKD

-514 TEDNKKLADEV
+514 TEENKKLADEV

-536 KFIQMAKENAE
+536 KFVQMAKENAE

-568 ASVKEDLD
+568 ASVKEDLS
-576 AKLFSELSEEGKYL
+576 AKLFSELSEEGKDL
-590 TLEQIVAF
+590 TLEQLGAF

-612 NQRKEDDGIMRFAGV
+612 KTRKEDDGIMRFAGV
-627 DNSQNN
+627 DNSLNN
-633 QDSQDVFDRL
+633 QDGQDVFDRL

>member
-1 MQEYMKKFSIEDVQ
+1 M
-15 LYREQD
+15 
-21 EDPDFAYVEL
+21 
-31 WALAE
+31 
-36 GNNSHR
+36 
-42 NPFSKEVLER
+42 
-52 DAHTFKGKFIVA
+52 
-64 KYDKFQN
+64 
-71 DTEGHEL
+71 
-78 DEIIIGYVP
+78 
-87 PNEELDFKNKEV
+87 
-99 DGVEKEFVVAK
+99 
-110 GVLSKIYAKEVVDLF
+110 
-125 RTNNGR
+125 
-131 TVSCEFSCATQ
+131 
-142 YEENEYGKAID
+142 
-153 ENGLEMDVDNP
+153 
-164 VLSYHIHGITV
+164 
-175 LGLKYNPSVAGT
+175 
-187 EIKVKQ
+187 
-193 FAEKCEQQSLKQF
+193 
-206 AEERKEKLKLVS
+206 VS
-218 HPMDK
+218 HPIDK

-315 GLYKDDKEDT
+315 GLYNKEDREDN
-325 MSSEKKFAIDIGNL
+325 MEEEKKL
-339 WSTIYDILVTK
+339 SE
-350 YPDND
+350 
-355 YGSIYRI
+355 S
-362 EGIYEEGAQK
+362 E
-372 FAIIYRKNETT
+372 
-383 MYRLDINIENDNIVL
+383 
-398 GEDIVEVEKTY
+398 
-409 VEQGNVKKFSDE
+409 
-421 NIDSKYKL
+421 SK
-429 FNDAEKDVIMEEK
+429 DTEKDIIMEEPK
-442 KQNKEMAQDNKEE
+442 EEETKEMAQEDNKEE

-461 CDGEMKEMSDDVSKD
+461 CDGETKEMSDEDSKD

-490 DKEKKFSLDAYV
+490 DNQEKKFSLDAYV

-514 TEDNKKLADEV
+514 TEENKKLADEV

-536 KFIQMAKENAE
+536 KFVQMAKENAE

-576 AKLFSELSEEGKYL
+576 AKLFSELSEEGKDL
-590 TLEQIVAF
+590 TLEQLGAF

-627 DNSQNN
+627 DNSLNN
-633 QDSQDVFDRL
+633 QDGQDVFDRL

>member
-15 LYREQD
+15 LYKDQN

-31 WALAE
+31 WALSD

-71 DTEGHEL
+71 DVEGHEL
-78 DEIIIGYVP
+78 DESIIGYVP
-87 PNEELDFKNKEV
+87 PNEEVEFKNKEV
-99 DGVEKEFVVAK
+99 EGVEKEFVVVK
-110 GVLSKIYAKEVVDLF
+110 GLLSKIYAKEVVDLF

-153 ENGLEMDVDNP
+153 ENGLELDVDNP
-164 VLSYHIHGITV
+164 VLKYHIHGITV
-175 LGLKYNPSVAGT
+175 LGLRLSPSVKGT

-206 AEERKEKLKLVS
+206 AEARKEKLKLVL

-259 EDGWE
+259 EDGWK

-315 GLYKDDKEDT
+315 GLYNKEDKEDN
-325 MSSEKKFAIDIGNL
+325 ME
-339 WSTIYDILVTK
+339 
-350 YPDND
+350 
-355 YGSIYRI
+355 
-362 EGIYEEGAQK
+362 
-372 FAIIYRKNETT
+372 
-383 MYRLDINIENDNIVL
+383 
-398 GEDIVEVEKTY
+398 
-409 VEQGNVKKFSDE
+409 
-421 NIDSKYKL
+421 
-429 FNDAEKDVIMEEK
+429 EEK
-442 KQNKEMAQDNKEE
+442 KLSESESKDTEKDIVMEEPKEEETKEMAQEDNKEE

-461 CDGEMKEMSDDVSKD
+461 CDGETKEMSDDDSKD

-536 KFIQMAKENAE
+536 KFVQMAKENAE
-547 LKIEKEKSDKEKR
+547 LRADKEKNER
-560 DKKFSAIM
+560 VKADKKFSAIM
-568 ASVKEDLD
+568 ASVQEDLD
-576 AKLFSELSEEGKYL
+576 AKLFSELSEEGKDV
-590 TLEQIVAF
+590 TLEQLGAF

-612 NQRKEDDGIMRFAGV
+612 KTRKEDDGIMRFAGV

>member
-1 MQEYMKKFSIEDVQ
+1 MKEYMKKFSIEDVQ

-52 DAHTFKGKFIVA
+52 DADTFKGKFIVA
-64 KYDKFQN
+64 KYNKFEK
-71 DTEGHEL
+71 DTEAHSL
-78 DEIIIGYVP
+78 NQSILGYVP
-87 PNEELDFKNKEV
+87 PNEEIEFKTKEV
-99 DGVEKEFVVAK
+99 DGIEKEFVVVK
-110 GVLSKIYAKEVVDLF
+110 GLLSKIYAKEVVDLF

-153 ENGLEMDVDNP
+153 ENGLELDVDNP
-164 VLSYHIHGITV
+164 ILSYHIHGITI

-206 AEERKEKLKLVS
+206 AEERKEQLKLVS
-218 HPMDK
+218 HPIDK
-223 SKGAVD
+223 SKESVD

-315 GLYKDDKEDT
+315 GLYNKEDR
-325 MSSEKKFAIDIGNL
+325 E
-339 WSTIYDILVTK
+339 
-350 YPDND
+350 DNM
-355 YGSIYRI
+355 
-362 EGIYEEGAQK
+362 E
-372 FAIIYRKNETT
+372 
-383 MYRLDINIENDNIVL
+383 
-398 GEDIVEVEKTY
+398 
-409 VEQGNVKKFSDE
+409 
-421 NIDSKYKL
+421 
-429 FNDAEKDVIMEEK
+429 EEK
-442 KQNKEMAQDNKEE
+442 KLSESESKDTEKDIVMEEPKEEETKEMAQEDNKEE

-461 CDGEMKEMSDDVSKD
+461 CDGEMKEMSDEDSKD

-490 DKEKKFSLDAYV
+490 DNQEKKFSLDAYV

-514 TEDNKKLADEV
+514 TEENKKLADEV

-536 KFIQMAKENAE
+536 KFVQMAKENAE

-576 AKLFSELSEEGKYL
+576 AKLFSELSEEGKDL
-590 TLEQIVAF
+590 TLEQLGAF

-627 DNSQNN
+627 DNSLNN

>member
-52 DAHTFKGKFIVA
+52 DADTFKGKFIVA
-64 KYDKFQN
+64 KYDKFKG
-71 DTEGHEL
+71 DVEGHEL
-78 DEIIIGYVP
+78 DESIIGYVP
-87 PNEELDFKNKEV
+87 PNEEVEFKNKEV
-99 DGVEKEFVVAK
+99 DGVEKEFAVVK
-110 GVLSKIYAKEVVDLF
+110 GLLSKVYAKEVVDLF
-125 RTNNGR
+125 RTNNSR

-142 YEENEYGKAID
+142 YEENEYGRAID
-153 ENGLEMDVDNP
+153 ENGLELDVDNP
-164 VLSYHIHGITV
+164 VLGYHIFGITV
-175 LGLKYNPSVAGT
+175 LGLSLKPSVAGT

-264 ERKKGALKYPVMNLK
+264 EKKKGALKYPVMNLK

-300 DPSVADK
+300 DPSVDDK

-315 GLYKDDKEDT
+315 GLYNKEDREDN
-325 MSSEKKFAIDIGNL
+325 MEEEKKL
-339 WSTIYDILVTK
+339 SE
-350 YPDND
+350 
-355 YGSIYRI
+355 S
-362 EGIYEEGAQK
+362 E
-372 FAIIYRKNETT
+372 
-383 MYRLDINIENDNIVL
+383 
-398 GEDIVEVEKTY
+398 
-409 VEQGNVKKFSDE
+409 
-421 NIDSKYKL
+421 SK
-429 FNDAEKDVIMEEK
+429 DTEKDVVMEEPK
-442 KQNKEMAQDNKEE
+442 EEETKEMAQEDNKEE

-461 CDGEMKEMSDDVSKD
+461 CDGEMKEMSDDDSKD

-490 DKEKKFSLDAYV
+490 DNQEKKFSLDAYV

-536 KFIQMAKENAE
+536 KFVQMAKENAE

-576 AKLFSELSEEGKYL
+576 AKLFSELSEEGKDL
-590 TLEQIVAF
+590 TLEQLGAF

-612 NQRKEDDGIMRFAGV
+612 NIRKDNDGIMRFAGV
-627 DNSQNN
+627 DNSLNN
-633 QDSQDVFDRL
+633 QDGQDVFDRL

>member
-1 MQEYMKKFSIEDVQ
+1 MQEYMKKFSVEDVQ
-15 LYREQD
+15 LYREQN

-87 PNEELDFKNKEV
+87 PNEELEFKNKEV

-142 YEENEYGKAID
+142 YEENEYGRAID
-153 ENGLEMDVDNP
+153 ENGLELDIDNP
-164 VLSYHIHGITV
+164 VLKYHIHGITV

-193 FAEKCEQQSLKQF
+193 FAEQCEQQSLKQF

-218 HPMDK
+218 HPIDK
-223 SKGAVD
+223 SKESVD

-315 GLYKDDKEDT
+315 GLYNKEDKEDN
-325 MSSEKKFAIDIGNL
+325 ME
-339 WSTIYDILVTK
+339 
-350 YPDND
+350 
-355 YGSIYRI
+355 
-362 EGIYEEGAQK
+362 
-372 FAIIYRKNETT
+372 
-383 MYRLDINIENDNIVL
+383 
-398 GEDIVEVEKTY
+398 
-409 VEQGNVKKFSDE
+409 
-421 NIDSKYKL
+421 
-429 FNDAEKDVIMEEK
+429 EEK
-442 KQNKEMAQDNKEE
+442 KLSESESKDTEKDIVMEEPKEEETKEMAQEDNKEE

-461 CDGEMKEMSDDVSKD
+461 CDGETKEMSDEDSKD

-490 DKEKKFSLDAYV
+490 DNQEKKFSLDAYV

-514 TEDNKKLADEV
+514 TEENKKLADEV

-536 KFIQMAKENAE
+536 KFVQMAKENAE

-568 ASVKEDLD
+568 ASVKADLD
-576 AKLFSELSEEGKYL
+576 AKLFSELSEEGKDL
-590 TLEQIVAF
+590 TLEQLGAF

>member
-1 MQEYMKKFSIEDVQ
+1 MQEYMKKFSVEDVQ
-15 LYREQD
+15 LYREQN
-21 EDPDFAYVEL
+21 EDPDFAYVEI

-52 DAHTFKGKFIVA
+52 DAYTFKGKFVVA
-64 KYDKFQN
+64 KYNKFEK
-71 DTEGHEL
+71 DTEAHTL
-78 DEIIIGYVP
+78 NQSILGYVP
-87 PNEELDFKNKEV
+87 PNEEIEFKTKEV
-99 DGVEKEFVVAK
+99 DGVEKEFVVVK

-142 YEENEYGKAID
+142 YEENEYGRAID
-153 ENGLEMDVDNP
+153 ENGLELDIDNP
-164 VLSYHIHGITV
+164 VLKYHIHGITV

-244 EKNFKTLAKSVCLLL
+244 EKNFKTLAKNVCLLL

-264 ERKKGALKYPVMNLK
+264 ERKKDALKYPVMNLK

-315 GLYKDDKEDT
+315 GLYNKEDKEDN
-325 MSSEKKFAIDIGNL
+325 ME
-339 WSTIYDILVTK
+339 
-350 YPDND
+350 
-355 YGSIYRI
+355 
-362 EGIYEEGAQK
+362 
-372 FAIIYRKNETT
+372 
-383 MYRLDINIENDNIVL
+383 
-398 GEDIVEVEKTY
+398 
-409 VEQGNVKKFSDE
+409 
-421 NIDSKYKL
+421 
-429 FNDAEKDVIMEEK
+429 EEK
-442 KQNKEMAQDNKEE
+442 KLSESESKDTEKDIVMEEPKEEETKEMAQEDNKEE

-461 CDGEMKEMSDDVSKD
+461 CDGETKEMSDEDSKD

-490 DKEKKFSLDAYV
+490 DNQEKKFSLDAYV

-568 ASVKEDLD
+568 ASVKADLD
-576 AKLFSELSEEGKYL
+576 AKLFSELSEEGKDL
-590 TLEQIVAF
+590 TLEQLGAF